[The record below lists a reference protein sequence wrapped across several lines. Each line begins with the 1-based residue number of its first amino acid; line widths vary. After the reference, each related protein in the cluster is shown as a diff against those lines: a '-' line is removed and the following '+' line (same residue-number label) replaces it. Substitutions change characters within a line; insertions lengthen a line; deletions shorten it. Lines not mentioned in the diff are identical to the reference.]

1 MKLAASFLTVQV
13 VFLLALQVC
22 ALVVLWSINP
32 LTQAAT
38 DAFALFL
45 SMDVLA
51 AAVVSY
57 TYRSFRHGSTPSEA
71 WMSAGYL
78 ALAVLILS
86 ILAIR

>member
-1 MKLAASFLTVQV
+1 MKLAASFVTIQV
-13 VFLLALQVC
+13 VFLLVLQVV

-32 LTQAAT
+32 LTQAST

-57 TYRSFRHGSTPSEA
+57 TYRSMRHGSSPSEA
-71 WMSAGYL
+71 WLSVGYL
-78 ALAVLILS
+78 AIAVLILS
-86 ILAIR
+86 ILAIK